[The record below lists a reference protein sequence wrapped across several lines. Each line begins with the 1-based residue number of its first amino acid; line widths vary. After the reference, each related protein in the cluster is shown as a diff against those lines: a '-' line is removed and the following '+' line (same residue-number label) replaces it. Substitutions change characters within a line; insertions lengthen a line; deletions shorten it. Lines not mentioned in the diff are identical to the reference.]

1 MEKAYFPAQ
10 WRLILSGRNR
20 GSYNMA
26 LDEALWKQFAATLE
40 TGAQP
45 APILRFYGWQPP
57 ALSLGY
63 AQRAEREVNFKACQ
77 EMGIEWVRRPTGGRA
92 ILHDY
97 AELTYSL
104 VGAVEDPQF
113 SGGVLESYR
122 KISGAL
128 VEGLRLLGVE
138 AEMAEKDRRGH
149 ADALTSA
156 CFDAPSAYEITWQG
170 RKIIGSA
177 QARQRG
183 VLLQQGTIL
192 LGVDVEKLFAVLEL
206 PARLDRARTIAQVT
220 GRLTSITE
228 ARSQPVSYAGA
239 EQAFIQGFA
248 THFGIPLAPTELT
261 TEETQLALQLQATKY
276 DSLAW
281 NMERQRPIPAFR

>member
-1 MEKAYFPAQ
+1 
-10 WRLILSGRNR
+10 
-20 GSYNMA
+20 MA
-26 LDEALWKQFAATLE
+26 LDEALWQEFAASLE
-40 TGAQP
+40 RSEQP
-45 APILRFYGWQPP
+45 APILRFYGWQPA

-63 AQRAEREVNFKACQ
+63 AQRAEREVNFKACE

-92 ILHDY
+92 ILHDH

-104 VGAVEDPQF
+104 VGSVEDPQF

-128 VEGLRLLGVE
+128 VEGLRRLGVE

-183 VLLQQGTIL
+183 ALLQQGT
-192 LGVDVEKLFAVLEL
+192 
-206 PARLDRARTIAQVT
+206 
-220 GRLTSITE
+220 
-228 ARSQPVSYAGA
+228 
-239 EQAFIQGFA
+239 
-248 THFGIPLAPTELT
+248 
-261 TEETQLALQLQATKY
+261 
-276 DSLAW
+276 
-281 NMERQRPIPAFR
+281 